1 MIGITNNME
10 SILLHPTYFPSI
22 VQMSAMVQAKEV
34 VFEMDDNYQ
43 KQSYRS
49 RTYIAHSNGILLL
62 NIPIKHSKDGKKN
75 KTKDV
80 IVENSFP
87 WQVQHWKSLESA
99 YRTSPYFEFYE
110 DELKPLFFKPVSS
123 LIEYNLEALN
133 LIGELL
139 DLNINYTFTT
149 EYFKNP
155 SQKDL
160 RYLVNPKLK
169 TDFKLDSYFQVL
181 TKENEFLPNLSILDL
196 LFNEGPNAV
205 TYLENQNLAVIQ
217 ND

>member
-1 MIGITNNME
+1 MIGIINNME

-22 VQMSAMVQAKEV
+22 VQMAAMVQAKEV

-49 RTYIAHSNGILLL
+49 RTYIAHSNGKLLL
-62 NIPIKHSKDGKKN
+62 NIPIKHSKDGSKQ

-80 IVENSFP
+80 VIENSFP

-110 DELKPLFFKPVSS
+110 DDLKPLFFKPASS
-123 LIEYNLEALN
+123 LFDFNLEALN
-133 LIGELL
+133 LICELL
-139 DLNINYTFTT
+139 DLNIDNTFTT

-155 SQKDL
+155 PQQDL

-169 TDFKLDSYFQVL
+169 TDFKMDSYFQVL
-181 TKENEFLPNLSILDL
+181 TEENEFLPNLSILDL
-196 LFNEGPNAV
+196 LFNEGPNSV
-205 TYLENQNLAVIQ
+205 MYLENQDLAVIQ
-217 ND
+217 S

>member
-1 MIGITNNME
+1 ME

-22 VQMSAMVQAKEV
+22 VQMVAMVQSKEV

-62 NIPIKHSKDGKKN
+62 NIPIKHTKDGKKN

-80 IVENSFP
+80 IIENSFP

-110 DELKPLFFKPVSS
+110 DELKPIFFKPADS
-123 LIEYNLEALN
+123 LIKFNLEAFD
-133 LIGELL
+133 LICELL
-139 DLNINYTFTT
+139 DLNIKYSFTT

-155 SQKDL
+155 SQQNL
-160 RYLVNPKLK
+160 RHLVNPKLK
-169 TDFKLDSYFQVL
+169 IDFKLDSYFQVL
-181 TKENEFLPNLSILDL
+181 NKQHEFLSNLSILDL

-205 TYLENQNLAVIQ
+205 TYLEKQNLDDI
-217 ND
+217 

>member
-1 MIGITNNME
+1 ME
-10 SILLHPTYFPSI
+10 SIIVHPTYFPSI
-22 VQMSAMVQAKEV
+22 VQMAAMVQSKEV

-62 NIPIKHSKDGKKN
+62 NIPVKHIKDGKKN
-75 KTKDV
+75 KTKV
-80 IVENSFP
+80 TIIENSFP
-87 WQVQHWKSLESA
+87 WQLQHWKSLESA

-110 DELKPLFFKPVSS
+110 DELKPIFFKPTDS
-123 LIEYNLEALN
+123 LFHFNLEVLD
-133 LIGELL
+133 LIFELL
-139 DLNINYTFTT
+139 DLRIKYTFTA

-155 SQKDL
+155 SQQDL

-169 TDFKLDSYFQVL
+169 IDFKLDTYFQVL
-181 TKENEFLPNLSILDL
+181 TKQDEFLPNLSILDL

-205 TYLENQNLAVIQ
+205 IYLENQKIDFKKFNPKQ
-217 ND
+217 